1 MIEKYRIIYVDETDE
16 EIRRFQNYASADFDV
31 VAMKPLPALD
41 QMVELI
47 MAEKFD
53 AIISDYKLK
62 EGAPEVTYDGIE
74 LVQKI
79 EEIRENFPCFVLTS
93 YDGDAAQEAD
103 DVNLVY
109 VRDVLKQKDGL
120 TFKERIRLQIL
131 KYVTRVSEMETE
143 IKQLIAKKRAYGLEF
158 VEEKRLAELDSSL
171 EKTICKTCSLP
182 AEMKEPTYLKKMT
195 ELLDATKIL
204 IESVRGKD
212 AQN

>member
-1 MIEKYRIIYVDETDE
+1 MKKYRIIYVDETDE
-16 EIRRFQNYASADFDV
+16 EIRTFQRYASADFDV
-31 VAMKPLPALD
+31 IPLKPLPTLD
-41 QMVELI
+41 AMVELI

-79 EEIRENFPCFVLTS
+79 EEIREGFPCFVLTS

-109 VRDVLKQKDGL
+109 VRDVLEKKDGL
-120 TFKERIRLQIL
+120 TFKERVRLQVS
-131 KYVTRVSEMETE
+131 KYVTRVSEMEAE
-143 IKQLIAKKRAYGLEF
+143 IGQLIIKKRANGLEF
-158 VEEKRLAELDSSL
+158 SEEKRLAELDHFL
-171 EKTICKTCSLP
+171 ERSICLTCALP
-182 AEMKEPTYLKKMT
+182 AEMKEPTYLKKMS
-195 ELLDATKIL
+195 ELLSATRTL

-212 AQN
+212 A

>member
-1 MIEKYRIIYVDETDE
+1 MKKYRIIYVDETDE
-16 EIRRFQNYASADFDV
+16 EIRTFQRYANADFDV
-31 VAMKPLPALD
+31 IPLKPLPTLD
-41 QMVELI
+41 AMVELI
-47 MAEKFD
+47 MSEKFD

-79 EEIRENFPCFVLTS
+79 EEIREGFPCFVLTS

-109 VRDVLKQKDGL
+109 VRDVLEKKDGL
-120 TFKERIRLQIL
+120 TFKERVRLQVS
-131 KYVTRVSEMETE
+131 KYVTRISEMEAE
-143 IKQLIAKKRAYGLEF
+143 IGQLIIKKRANGLEF
-158 VEEKRLAELDSSL
+158 SEEKRLAELDHFL
-171 EKTICKTCSLP
+171 ERSICLTCALP
-182 AEMKEPTYLKKMT
+182 AEMKEPTYVKKMS
-195 ELLDATKIL
+195 ELLNATRTL